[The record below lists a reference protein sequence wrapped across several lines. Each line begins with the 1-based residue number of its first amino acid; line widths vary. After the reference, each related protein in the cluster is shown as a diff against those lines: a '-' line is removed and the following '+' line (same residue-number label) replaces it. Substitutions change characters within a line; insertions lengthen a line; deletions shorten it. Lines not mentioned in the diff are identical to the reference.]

1 MFRALLIVV
10 ALFGIYR
17 FVWGI
22 RQGYMGR
29 QIEHPSPRPS
39 RRKREP

>member
-1 MFRALLIVV
+1 MFRVLLILI

-29 QIEHPSPRPS
+29 TIEHPVPRPS
-39 RRKREP
+39 RRPKS